1 MKKEEKTKKI
11 DIKEAKEVVLAPLM
25 PKGKRIEFGMGI
37 DEIVRKGLLGR
48 SLTKNDEI
56 TFPGIAF
63 LGNTLPFLV
72 IDTKPKG
79 KVSINNKTI
88 IEVREESATLKKEEK
103 KQIIDVLYELG
114 KIAVDG
120 YYDYQQIRIAQM
132 SRIRDVIRRK
142 IEGIPYDKPEDKKE
156 DKKFEKKF
164 KDENLSAFLHD
175 LVESEKITK
184 IEKDYIEKLYGI
196 SKETAK
202 TEERYK
208 ILMSAYLSNEELWN
222 KWLVK
227 IKGISSVLASNLIK
241 NFGYCETYQY
251 VSSLWRHCGFDP
263 DGAKGR
269 TKGEKIHYNPK
280 LKTLCWKIGDSFV
293 KQRTQPYRK
302 IYDNEKTRQ
311 AKLKENE
318 AENAPKNKL
327 HADLRARRKMV
338 KIFLQHYYLVGR
350 TLKGMEVSKPYPHD
364 RMGHKHFIKPPDC
377 PFDVDEIL

>member
-1 MKKEEKTKKI
+1 MKKEEKTKKV
-11 DIKEAKEVVLAPLM
+11 IKEAKEVVIAPLT
-25 PKGKRIEFGMGI
+25 PKGERIEFGMGI
-37 DEIVRKGLLGR
+37 DAIVRKCLLNR

-56 TFPGIAF
+56 IVPGIAI
-63 LGNTLPFLV
+63 LGNALPFLV

-88 IEVREESATLKKEEK
+88 IKVKEESVTLKTGN
-103 KQIIDVLYELG
+103 IDVFYELG
-114 KIAVDG
+114 KISVDG

-156 DKKFEKKF
+156 DKKFENKF
-164 KDENLSAFLHD
+164 KDENLSAFLHE
-175 LVESEKITK
+175 LVETEKITK
-184 IEKDYIEKLYGI
+184 MEKDYIEKLYGI
-196 SKETAK
+196 SKETSK

-208 ILMSAYLSNEELWN
+208 ILMSEYLNNEELWN
-222 KWLVK
+222 KWLIK
-227 IKGISSVLASNLIK
+227 IKGISSVLGSNLIK

-269 TKGEKIHYNPK
+269 KKGEKIHYNPK

-302 IYDNEKTRQ
+302 IYDNEKIRQ
-311 AKLKENE
+311 LKLMENE

-350 TLKGMEVSKPYPHD
+350 TLKKIAVTKPYPHD
-364 RMGHKHFIKPPDC
+364 KMGHKHFIPPPHC
-377 PFDVDEIL
+377 PFDVDKIL